1 MASVRSVR
9 PTDLV
14 ALVAYDGKVYP
25 NEAVTRDRAGKDA
38 SPHPLETAI
47 EQWFSFATG
56 RHTWI
61 SVKGATLRGLVSA
74 RKRGSKAAWEID
86 CLIHTDEEPGVL
98 LNLLEQ
104 VTEDAGRAGAE
115 KVFLRVDADSD
126 ILRDASASGFAFYMR
141 EHLYVAEGP
150 QNIEAPSFDT
160 AQGVTVRRWSKA
172 DAYDTF
178 RLYNRATPEPVRH
191 AEAATFREWT
201 ASRERISANRGTRQW
216 VAQTDNGIAGWLRT
230 AADGGLGRFDVMVDV
245 AAAGLPDQLID
256 AALAR
261 LTEQSLL
268 LTLVPD
274 FAVGVVDRLQKRGFQ
289 ERGEFVVLSRR
300 TVRPIEVLEP
310 ARAAPVQIFPT

>member
-25 NEAVTRDRAGKDA
+25 NEAITRERAGKEA

-86 CLIHTDEEPGVL
+86 CLIHTDEEPDVL
-98 LNLLEQ
+98 LNLLDQ
-104 VTEDAGRAGAE
+104 VTADAGRAGAE
-115 KVFLRVDADSD
+115 KVFLRVDADSE
-126 ILRDASASGFAFYMR
+126 ILRDASASGFALYLR
-141 EHLYVAEGP
+141 EHLFVAEGP
-150 QNIEAPSFDT
+150 REVAAPSFG
-160 AQGVTVRRWSKA
+160 AEQGVVLRRWSKP

-191 AEAATFREWT
+191 AEAATFREWS
-201 ASRERISANRGTRQW
+201 ASRERISPNRGARQW
-216 VAQTDNGIAGWLRT
+216 VVQTEQGVSGWLRT
-230 AADGGLGRFDVMVDV
+230 AADGELGRFDVMVDV
-245 AAAGLPDQLID
+245 AATGLLDQLID

-261 LTEQSLL
+261 LSEQSLL
-268 LTLVPD
+268 LALVPD
-274 FAVGVVDRLQKRGFQ
+274 FAVGIVERLQQRGFQ
-289 ERGEFVVLSRR
+289 ERGEFVVLVRR
-300 TVRPIEVLEP
+300 TVRPIEVAEP
-310 ARAAPVQIFPT
+310 ARAVPVQIFPA